1 MSALMGGETFSIDS
15 KGRVKLPSRLLK
27 HLAAE
32 SDTTFVLTRGLD
44 GCVFGYPLSEWVQ
57 VENKIRSLNQF
68 DQKNRSFVRH
78 FLMLSEEVSLDGQQ
92 RIIIPRKL
100 MEFAGIKN
108 EVTIVGVLD
117 HIEFWNPDKYDNY
130 IGLHD
135 AEFDKISEEVMTKN

>member
-1 MSALMGGETFSIDS
+1 MGGETFSIDS

-27 HLAAE
+27 HLQSE
-32 SDTTFVLTRGLD
+32 TDTTFVLTRGLD
-44 GCVFGYPLSEWVQ
+44 GCVFGYPMSEWVK
-57 VENKIRSLNQF
+57 VESKIRSLNQF

-92 RIIIPRKL
+92 RLIIPRKL
-100 MEFAGIKN
+100 MEFAGIKD

-117 HIEFWNPDKYDNY
+117 HIEFWNPHKYDNY

>member
-1 MSALMGGETFSIDS
+1 MSALMGGETYSIDS

-44 GCVFGYPLSEWVQ
+44 GCVFGYPLSEWKQ

-78 FLMLSEEVSLDGQQ
+78 FLMLSEEVTLDGQQ
-92 RIIIPRKL
+92 RLIIPRKL
-100 MEFAGIKN
+100 MKLAGIKD

-117 HIEFWNPDKYDNY
+117 HIEFWNPGSYDDY

-135 AEFDKISEEVMTKN
+135 DDFDKICEEVMTRS